1 MPQLTLEQL
10 VKKLASRKTPR
21 TEATVQA
28 DVRQLLLEAPLNLTD
43 EVLLE
48 PQVGDGRRIDVE
60 VGATVIEVKKD
71 LSVGNVRTEAMKQ
84 LRGYVESRQ
93 AKLGARYV
101 GILTDGADWYGYRLQ
116 SGRLEEAT
124 KHQVDASRPNADAL
138 CIWLEGILATARD
151 IRPTPEEIRQ
161 RLGADT
167 SAHELDRASLAA
179 LFETNKDLP
188 TVQTKRS
195 LWARLLQTA
204 LGTQFDDSDDLF
216 IEHTLL
222 VNTAEII
229 AHAVLGL
236 APEALSP
243 RSLLSGEKF
252 IEAGVLGVVEADFFD
267 WVVEVPDGDSF
278 VRSLAR
284 RIARFDWQAVEHDV
298 LKVLYESVIRAEVR
312 KKLGEYYTP
321 DWLAE
326 KMVETVIKDPLGQ
339 RVLDPACG
347 SGTFLFHAVRRFVE
361 AAEKAGTPV
370 SGLLDGVTSYV
381 LGMDLHPVAVSLAR
395 VTYLLA
401 IGRKRLLAR
410 KRDRIR
416 IPVFLGD
423 SLQWRQKNPT
433 LFSASELTI
442 PVDDRRGLVTDEFR
456 FPSTLLKD
464 AADFDDLVSE
474 LADLAAHRK
483 PGAKVSSLAPLFK
496 QRSTPKAEQ
505 ATVTMSFQMMCKL
518 HDEGRDHI
526 WGYYIRNL
534 ARPEWLARAE
544 NRVDVLIGNPPWLK
558 FSYMPE
564 RMQQEFRELSEAR
577 GLWHGARIAP
587 HQDLS
592 ALFVVRAVEHY
603 LKPGGRFSFVMP
615 SAVLDRKQYVG
626 FRGGTFDD
634 KDQLR
639 VTFGKPWDLRE
650 VRPHFFPITASVMFG
665 RRTGTA
671 GALPAEGEA
680 WTGKLPGRDLPWKRV
695 AALIERTSEQIRGEG
710 PEEVSPYH
718 ERFTQGATIVP
729 RVLFMVEE
737 LDPGPLG
744 QVRNRVAVRS
754 MRSAT
759 EKQPW
764 KDLDRL
770 EGVIESEFIYSVHL
784 GETVLPYRVL
794 EPRRAVLPITS
805 KGRFVLGEDV
815 LPSYKGLATWWA
827 KATEL
832 WEQNRS
838 SERLSLEG
846 RLNYHRGLTGQYRI
860 PPRRLVYNASGMH
873 LMAAI
878 VQDHRAV
885 IEHSL
890 YWAGLSSIEEGHFL
904 CAILNSAV
912 VTKRVQPLMAYGK
925 DERHVDKYIWKLHI
939 PMFDA
944 DDDAHIRLA
953 ELGRQAEEAIAAL
966 KLDDSKHFSAMRRT
980 IRTWLEESKI
990 GQAIEA
996 KVEKLL
1002 GT

>member
-1 MPQLTLEQL
+1 MPQLTLGQL
-10 VKKLASRKTPR
+10 VKKLASRKAAR

-28 DVRQLLLEAPLNLTD
+28 DVRQLLLEAPLNLTE

-71 LSVGNVRTEAMKQ
+71 LSVGNVRTEAVKQ

-93 AKLGARYV
+93 AKHGVRYV

-116 SGRLEEAT
+116 NGSLEEVT
-124 KHQVDASRPNADAL
+124 KHQVDAARPNEDAL
-138 CIWLEGILATARD
+138 CIWLEGILRTTRD

-161 RLGADT
+161 RLSAGT

-179 LFETNKDLP
+179 LFEANKDLP

-204 LGTQFDDSDDLF
+204 LGTQFDDSDELF

-267 WVVEVPDGDSF
+267 WIVEVEGGEAF

-284 RIARFDWQAVEHDV
+284 NITRFDWQSVEHDV

-326 KMVETVIKDPLGQ
+326 KMVETVIKDPLAQ

-347 SGTFLFHAVRRFVE
+347 SGTFLFHAVRRYVE
-361 AAEKAGTPV
+361 AGEKAGASV
-370 SGLLDGVTSYV
+370 RDLLDGVTSHV

-401 IGRKRLLAR
+401 IGKKRLLSPQ
-410 KRDRIR
+410 RDRLR

-433 LFSASELTI
+433 LFSTSELTI
-442 PVDDRRGLVTDEFR
+442 PVDDRRALTTAEFR

-464 AADFDDLVSE
+464 AASFDDLVSE
-474 LADLAAHRK
+474 LADLAARRR
-483 PGAKVSSLAPLFK
+483 PGAKLPSLAPLFK

-505 ATVTMSFQMMCKL
+505 GTISESFQMMCKL

-544 NRVDVLIGNPPWLK
+544 NRVDVLVGNPPWLK
-558 FSYMPE
+558 FSYMTE
-564 RMQQEFRELSEAR
+564 RMQQEFRTLSEAR
-577 GLWHGARIAP
+577 ALWHGAGTAP

-603 LKPGGRFSFVMP
+603 LKPGGSFGFVMP

-626 FRGGTFDD
+626 FRAGTYDD
-634 KDQLR
+634 QDQVR

-650 VRPHFFPITASVMFG
+650 LRPHFFPITASVIFG
-665 RRTGTA
+665 RRTPSA
-671 GALPAEGEA
+671 GELPAEGEA
-680 WTGKLPGRDLPWKRV
+680 WSGKLPGGDLPWKRV
-695 AALIERTSEQIRGEG
+695 AALIERTAGQVRSAE
-710 PEEVSPYH
+710 PEDVSPYH

-754 MRSAT
+754 MKSAT
-759 EKQPW
+759 EKRPW

-784 GETVLPYRVL
+784 GETVLPYRTL

-805 KGRFVLGEDV
+805 KGRFVLEEHV

-827 KATEL
+827 KATDMWDL
-832 WEQNRS
+832 NRS

-846 RLNYHRGLTGQYRI
+846 RLNYHRGLTGQFRI
-860 PPRRLVYNASGMH
+860 PPRRIVYTKSGMH
-873 LMAAI
+873 LAAA
-878 VQDHRAV
+878 VVEDHRAV
-885 IEHSL
+885 IDHKL
-890 YWAGLSSIEEGHFL
+890 YWAGLASKEEGHYL

-912 VTKRVQPLMAYGK
+912 ATRRVQPLMSYGK
-925 DERHVDKYIWKLHI
+925 DERDIDKYIWKLPI
-939 PMFDA
+939 PMFDP
-944 DDDAHIRLA
+944 DDRAHAHLA
-953 ELGRQAEEAIAAL
+953 ELGRQAGEAIAAL
-966 KLDDSKHFSAMRRT
+966 ELDDSKHFSAMRRAV
-980 IRTWLEESKI
+980 RAWLEESKI

-1002 GT
+1002 GA